1 MPWVNVGT
9 NSCPKGE
16 YTSLGPLAYN
26 RSWVVIVNNFPPYG
40 VRLWGVAIGL
50 NSLSFDG
57 GSTFVNT
64 VYFANRIYNQRSFFS
79 AVTPAA
85 GAGSALFWYTPE
97 NAVVAPN
104 VTYWRL
110 DP

>member
-1 MPWVNVGT
+1 MAWVNVGT
-9 NSCPKGE
+9 IVCPKGE

-26 RSWVVIVNNFPPYG
+26 RAWVVRVNNFSPSG
-40 VRLWGVAIGL
+40 VRLWGVALGL
-50 NSLSFDG
+50 NSISFDG
-57 GSTFVNT
+57 GSTFVNA
-64 VYFANRIYNQRSFFS
+64 VYFANRIYNQTSFFS
-79 AVTPAA
+79 AANPAV

-97 NAVVAPN
+97 NAVVNPN